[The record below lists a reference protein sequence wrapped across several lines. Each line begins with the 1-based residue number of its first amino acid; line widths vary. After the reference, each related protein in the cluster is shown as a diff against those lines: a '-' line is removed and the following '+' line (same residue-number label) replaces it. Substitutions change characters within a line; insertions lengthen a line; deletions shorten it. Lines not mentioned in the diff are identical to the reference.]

1 MRLRAVA
8 FAVLGIMFSQH
19 DAAFAG
25 GGTDVGKKF
34 IAEYRKAYPA
44 DKWELLGST
53 PQMANNVRVYFKRT
67 SENILRTSVCT
78 KLRKK
83 NQWMCEAAPN
93 LPEGSLL
100 VK

>member
-1 MRLRAVA
+1 MKLRAVA

-19 DAAFAG
+19 NAAFADE
-25 GGTDVGKKF
+25 DVGKKF
-34 IAEYRKAYPA
+34 IKEYRRAYPA

-53 PQMANNVRVYFKRT
+53 PRMANNVRVYYKRT
-67 SENILRTSVCT
+67 SENVLRTNVCT

-83 NQWMCEAAPN
+83 SEWMCEAAPN
-93 LPEGSLL
+93 LPEGSVQ